1 MKVMGARSYA
11 KEARP
16 RLYPTAHIPAHTPKP
31 GNQHEIQA
39 HGPSLFRNDALP
51 YITYLPYLLP
61 YLTHLR
67 TYLITQTSTP
77 KPSPPKLAKSKP
89 DNFMGRT
96 YPHTYPHISPT
107 PQMGPMALQGALG
120 GSPGPLP
127 PVDPKP
133 PSLRGDMCGDLGD
146 MCVQANLHVYAGSL
160 GICAEIWG
168 YVRPAGWVCAARGS
182 MCAGFWGYVR
192 DMCVR

>member
-1 MKVMGARSYA
+1 MGQAAFVMMVMGARSYS

-31 GNQHEIQA
+31 GNPQLMGARSKSKEARPRLYPTSHIPA
-39 HGPSLFRNDALP
+39 H
-51 YITYLPYLLP
+51 
-61 YLTHLR
+61 
-67 TYLITQTSTP
+67 TP
-77 KPSPPKLAKSKP
+77 KPGDHFHVPNIS
-89 DNFMGRT
+89 
-96 YPHTYPHISPT
+96 PHISEHIPDPRHGANGLPRGSAGVAWT
-107 PQMGPMALQGALG
+107 P
-120 GSPGPLP
+120 P

-133 PSLRGDMCGDLGD
+133 PSIRGDMCGDLGD

>member
-1 MKVMGARSYA
+1 MGQASFVMKVMGARSYA

-31 GNQHEIQA
+31 GNPHQIQA
-39 HGPSLFRNDALP
+39 LL
-51 YITYLPYLLP
+51 TYLVTYVLTYPNQYPKTLP
-61 YLTHLR
+61 
-67 TYLITQTSTP
+67 
-77 KPSPPKLAKSKP
+77 PPKLPRSKP
-89 DNFMGRT
+89 ENFMGRT
-96 YPHTYPHISPT
+96 YPRTYPHISPT

-120 GSPGPLP
+120 GSPGPPP

-133 PSLRGDMCGDLGD
+133 PSIRGDMCGDLGD
-146 MCVQANLHVYAGSL
+146 MCVQANLHVYAGSR

-168 YVRPAGWVCAARGS
+168 YVRPAGWVCAAWGS